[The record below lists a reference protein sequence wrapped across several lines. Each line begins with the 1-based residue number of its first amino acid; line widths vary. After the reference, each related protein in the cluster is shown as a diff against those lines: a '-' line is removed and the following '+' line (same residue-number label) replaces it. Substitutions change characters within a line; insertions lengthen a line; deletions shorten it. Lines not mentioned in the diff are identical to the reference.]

1 MADLAVSVF
10 FCRFSNRLEIIHM
23 HGRYVSKD
31 VHQEAVLTPK
41 GVGPL
46 TLIGR

>member
-10 FCRFSNRLEIIHM
+10 FCLFSNCLEILQM
-23 HGRYVSKD
+23 HGGYVSKD
-31 VHQEAVLTPK
+31 VNHEAVLTPK